1 MCGLTGLWS
10 PHLPEQLD
18 IGKKMAEV
26 LHHRGPDD
34 TGVWCDELNGLAL
47 AHKRLSILDLSM
59 AGHQPMHSPCQRYTV
74 VFNGEIYNHW
84 QLRKELDSASHD
96 IKWRGSSDTETL
108 IAAIAKWGLK
118 KTLQKLNGM
127 FAFAVWD
134 KANREL
140 SLARDRVG
148 EKPLYYGHSGKSFLF
163 GSELKALRQHPD
175 WNGEIDRN
183 VLALYLRHNYVP
195 APWSIYTGIF
205 KLPPAH
211 YVTVSESGQHISEVK
226 PYWKLPEF
234 EKMTGSKE
242 QLADQLDTL
251 IGDAV
256 EMRMLSDVPL
266 GAFLSGGIDS
276 SMVVAQMQAR
286 SSQPIKTFSIGFC
299 EDEFNEAVYAEKIA
313 RHLGTDHH
321 ELYVNSEQA
330 LEVIPQL
337 SAIYDEPFSDSSQI
351 PTFLVSK
358 LAKQHV
364 SVSLSGD
371 GGDELFY
378 GYSRYQLATNIWGKI
393 QCFPRPI
400 RKGIANLCMS
410 ASRDV
415 LIKLNRKIRSGY
427 INKWADRLPKIADL
441 IKHETEES
449 FYRHLVSHWK
459 DPDKVVLNANEAD
472 SVFARFN
479 SPGESFQQKMMHLDM
494 LSYLPDD
501 ILTKV
506 DRASMATSLEAR
518 VPLLDHR
525 LIEFAWQLPMQYKL
539 NGHQGKYIFREV
551 LKRYIPEQL
560 INRPKM
566 GFGVPI
572 EHWLKGPLRDWGES
586 LIDESRLKNEG
597 YLNAVPIR
605 KMWEEHLSGTRR
617 WHYYLWDVLMFQAW
631 LENSQ

>member
-1 MCGLTGLWS
+1 
-10 PHLPEQLD
+10 
-18 IGKKMAEV
+18 
-26 LHHRGPDD
+26 
-34 TGVWCDELNGLAL
+34 
-47 AHKRLSILDLSM
+47 
-59 AGHQPMHSPCQRYTV
+59 
-74 VFNGEIYNHW
+74 
-84 QLRKELDSASHD
+84 
-96 IKWRGSSDTETL
+96 
-108 IAAIAKWGLK
+108 
-118 KTLQKLNGM
+118 
-127 FAFAVWD
+127 
-134 KANREL
+134 
-140 SLARDRVG
+140 
-148 EKPLYYGHSGKSFLF
+148 
-163 GSELKALRQHPD
+163 
-175 WNGEIDRN
+175 
-183 VLALYLRHNYVP
+183 
-195 APWSIYTGIF
+195 
-205 KLPPAH
+205 
-211 YVTVSESGQHISEVK
+211 VT
-226 PYWKLPEF
+226 
-234 EKMTGSKE
+234 
-242 QLADQLDTL
+242 
-251 IGDAV
+251 
-256 EMRMLSDVPL
+256 
-266 GAFLSGGIDS
+266 
-276 SMVVAQMQAR
+276 
-286 SSQPIKTFSIGFC
+286 
-299 EDEFNEAVYAEKIA
+299 
-313 RHLGTDHH
+313 
-321 ELYVNSEQA
+321 
-330 LEVIPQL
+330 
-337 SAIYDEPFSDSSQI
+337 
-351 PTFLVSK
+351 
-358 LAKQHV
+358 
-364 SVSLSGD
+364 LSGD

-525 LIEFAWQLPMQYKL
+525 LVEFAWQLPMQYKL